1 MQPGPRDSVIYSLK
15 VKSVSAINSSRC
27 SSQVAAEPAAQWG
40 IAGWVNS
47 LALTEVVAEAL
58 KEPPGTDPFKY
69 VCNLSLADLESKL
82 DAVKLSG
89 HAEILWSAIEKL
101 RGQSAATGAALNAKF
116 AAEGDAFKGEMGFG
130 GVEQFYGGVLHDSS
144 LPILPALSHTDSPHR
159 PLSRPREA
167 HRAAAHG
174 ERLAPQGHGDG
185 ALRREGC
192 GSAV

>member
-1 MQPGPRDSVIYSLK
+1 MRSI
-15 VKSVSAINSSRC
+15 
-27 SSQVAAEPAAQWG
+27 E
-40 IAGWVNS
+40 
-47 LALTEVVAEAL
+47 LTEAVAKAL
-58 KEPPGTDPFKY
+58 KAPAGADPFNY
-69 VCNLSLADLESKL
+69 VCNLSLADLEGKL
-82 DAVKLSG
+82 EAEKLSG
-89 HAEILWSAIEKL
+89 LVAPLWSAIEKL

-174 ERLAPQGHGDG
+174 GRLALQGHGDG

>member
-1 MQPGPRDSVIYSLK
+1 MRSDCNEGERKGAEREGASVGVEGQAHRPRAHVPLPLRS
-15 VKSVSAINSSRC
+15 
-27 SSQVAAEPAAQWG
+27 G
-40 IAGWVNS
+40 
-47 LALTEVVAEAL
+47 
-58 KEPPGTDPFKY
+58 
-69 VCNLSLADLESKL
+69 LESRL
-82 DAVKLSG
+82 EAVKLSG
-89 HAEILWSAIEKL
+89 LAAPLWSAIEKL
-101 RGQSAATGAALNAKF
+101 RDQSAATGAALNAKF

-144 LPILPALSHTDSPHR
+144 LPILPALSHADNPHR

-174 ERLAPQGHGDG
+174 GRLALQGHGDG

>member
-1 MQPGPRDSVIYSLK
+1 M
-15 VKSVSAINSSRC
+15 
-27 SSQVAAEPAAQWG
+27 
-40 IAGWVNS
+40 NS
-47 LALTEVVAEAL
+47 LVLTEVVAKAL
-58 KEPPGTDPFKY
+58 KEPAGADPLEY
-69 VCNLSLADLESKL
+69 VLSLSLADLTEKL
-82 DAVKLSG
+82 EAEKLSG
-89 HAEILWSAIEKL
+89 LVDTLWPAIEKL
-101 RGQSAATGAALNAKF
+101 RAQSAATGAALNAKF

-159 PLSRPREA
+159 APLSRPREA

-174 ERLAPQGHGDG
+174 GRLALQGHGDG